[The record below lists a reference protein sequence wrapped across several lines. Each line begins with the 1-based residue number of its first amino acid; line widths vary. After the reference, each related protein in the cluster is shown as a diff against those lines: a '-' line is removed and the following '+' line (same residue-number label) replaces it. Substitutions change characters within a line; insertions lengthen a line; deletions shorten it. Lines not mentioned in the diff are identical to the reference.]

1 MVTAKLFLKLPHSVT
16 NELDD
21 VIEQFHITNVYRLAH
36 FLAQCA
42 HESNNFKAVIE
53 NLNYSEEALLRV
65 FPRYFSKDTA
75 KSCARKPEMIGNIVY
90 SNRMGNGDR
99 NSGEGW
105 KYRGRGYIQITG
117 KNNYRSFGEYI
128 GKDVLNKPDLVAYT
142 YPLASAAWYFEK
154 NNLWSICD
162 NGMDE
167 ATIKDLTKRING
179 GFNGLQDRIE
189 KTNIFNKLLC

>member
-21 VIEQFHITNVYRLAH
+21 VMEQFNITNVFRLAH

-99 NSGEGW
+99 NSGDGW

-117 KNNYRSFGEYI
+117 KNNYRAFGEYI
-128 GKDVLNKPDLVAYT
+128 GKDVLSKPDLVSYT

-189 KTNIFNKLLC
+189 KTNTFNKLLC

>member
-21 VIEQFHITNVYRLAH
+21 VMEQFHITNVYRLAH

-117 KNNYRSFGEYI
+117 KNNYRAFGEYI

-162 NGMDE
+162 NGME
-167 ATIKDLTKRING
+167 EKTIIDLTKRING
-179 GFNGLQDRIE
+179 GINGLQDRIE
-189 KTNIFNKLLC
+189 KTNTFNKLLC